1 MVQVY
6 FVLFYFSLV
15 QFIYIYVILFYVI
28 FVLFEFSATSTVFP
42 HEYSGNTT
50 FSFFLNKYF
59 VLIQSPFILSLSP
72 LSIHFYLFPPPNFY
86 RHCISLFLQSFS
98 DFFWLTFFPFLT
110 SFLFSSRFS
119 LLFSPLLNYF
129 ISLQVRVKQ
138 EMVNEEARIKSTVL
152 SLEEPNFISECQ
164 QMFDAI
170 MKYQQI
176 ENLS

>member
-72 LSIHFYLFPPPNFY
+72 LYIHFYLFPPPNFY

-98 DFFWLTFFPFLT
+98 DFFWLTFFPFLPHFF
-110 SFLFSSRFS
+110 SLFFS
-119 LLFSPLLNYF
+119 LLAYFLSSPQLFYL
-129 ISLQVRVKQ
+129 SVG
-138 EMVNEEARIKSTVL
+138 KSETG
-152 SLEEPNFISECQ
+152 NG
-164 QMFDAI
+164 
-170 MKYQQI
+170 
-176 ENLS
+176 